1 MRTSLLYWLSAC
13 LHRLRK
19 PARPL
24 LLFAVMAQTACS
36 TILNNVPG
44 VYSITI
50 QQGNIV
56 DQAMIDQLRPRMSKR
71 QVLFIM
77 GSPML
82 EDFFHENRWDYLYY
96 NKPSGS
102 DLVQKKVTLYFEND
116 QVVAIQGDLKPSGA
130 AAVKTTEQLQTAYLP
145 KRKFEKTLLEKITG
159 IFDLSD
165 EELDKK
171 AAKAVSY
178 THLTLP
184 TIYSV

>member
-1 MRTSLLYWLSAC
+1 MRTSLLSWLSAC
-13 LHRLRK
+13 PHRLCK

-24 LLFAVMAQTACS
+24 LLFAILAQTACS
-36 TILNNVPG
+36 TTLNNLPG

-56 DQAMIDQLRPRMSKR
+56 DQAMIDQLRPHMSKR

-116 QVVAIQGDLKPSGA
+116 QVVAIQGDFKPGGGP
-130 AAVKTTEQLQTAYLP
+130 AVKPTEQLQTAYLP
-145 KRKFEKTLLEKITG
+145 KRKFDKTLMEKITG

-171 AAKAVSY
+171 AAKARNA
-178 THLTLP
+178 TDNIIETK
-184 TIYSV
+184 TTR